1 MSLKALRTKQG
12 KTDLA
17 GKLADITMRRDMILK
32 KLDLGKAVAAQG
44 THVLLFLLREVGL
57 HVQGQVLL
65 SIELLPAFL
74 KERSR
79 TNQKLEINAHFCL

>member
-1 MSLKALRTKQG
+1 
-12 KTDLA
+12 
-17 GKLADITMRRDMILK
+17 MRRDVISK

-65 SIELLPAFL
+65 AVELLPAFL
-74 KERSR
+74 RVSK
-79 TNQKLEINAHFCL
+79 K

>member
-1 MSLKALRTKQG
+1 
-12 KTDLA
+12 
-17 GKLADITMRRDMILK
+17 MRRDMILK

-65 SIELLPAFL
+65 SVELLPAFL
-74 KERSR
+74 KVRSR
-79 TNQKLEINAHFCL
+79 SKNQKLEPNAHFCLDLCVTHSQKVTLIIW